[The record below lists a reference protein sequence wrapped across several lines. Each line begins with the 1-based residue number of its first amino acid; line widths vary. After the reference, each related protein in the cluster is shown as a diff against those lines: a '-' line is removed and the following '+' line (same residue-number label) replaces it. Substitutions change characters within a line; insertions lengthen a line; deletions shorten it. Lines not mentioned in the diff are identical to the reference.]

1 MSHHDPLRDLAK
13 DLPWDRPDPAR
24 RDAVRDALLVA
35 AEDTLH
41 GHATPTHARR
51 WLFVA
56 AAFSAGALAAAA
68 IAIIIVRTR
77 SSEPSSLARITTTEL
92 RTVTPARVTAPTTTQ
107 LEHIV
112 TPTPTGIDET
122 VRIHDGTV
130 HLAVGPIRTGDHL
143 RVGTRDAIVEGAGE
157 YDVVVVADSLSAV
170 TVRTGTAQIRIDGQH
185 TVVLAAGQTWRATI
199 ITADLSTPTS
209 DVRTPDKTTASDIRT
224 PDRASTSGTRTP
236 DKASTSD
243 DGRTP
248 DPASTSGTQAVG
260 QTAEGSGGGNARRRV
275 ATATEV
281 HFSAGWALLRA
292 GKVNEA
298 AVEFGAAADAR
309 PDDPLAGDARY
320 FQAVALVRA
329 GQKAQ
334 AEKVLVAF
342 LDHAPRSLRRGRAA
356 VLVGRLLAERG
367 DVESA
372 RAWYTA
378 AVDDPDPATAKG
390 ARDGLDALPSRR

>member
-1 MSHHDPLRDLAK
+1 MSHHHNDPLRDLAK
-13 DLPWDRPDPAR
+13 DLPWDRPDRAR
-24 RDAVRDALLVA
+24 RDAVRDALLA
-35 AEDTLH
+35 AADDDTSHNTQLA
-41 GHATPTHARR
+41 GRR
-51 WLFVA
+51 WLFVG

-68 IAIIIVRTR
+68 IAIIIVRPR
-77 SSEPSSLARITTTEL
+77 SSTTTATTSASSISSTTEL
-92 RTVTPARVTAPTTTQ
+92 RTVTPARVTAPATTR
-107 LEHIV
+107 LEHVV

-130 HLAVGPIRTGDHL
+130 HLAVGAVRTGDHL

-157 YDVVVVADSLSAV
+157 YEVVVVADSLEAV
-170 TVRTGTAQIRIDGQH
+170 TVRTGTAQIRIDSQH
-185 TVVLAAGQTWRATI
+185 TVFLAAGQTWRARI
-199 ITADLSTPTS
+199 VTADLSAPPPAAPRPPSPSVPPPRRPDTTRAS
-209 DVRTPDKTTASDIRT
+209 DARTPDTVAASEIRT
-224 PDRASTSGTRTP
+224 PDTTVQSVGRA
-236 DKASTSD
+236 
-243 DGRTP
+243 
-248 DPASTSGTQAVG
+248 
-260 QTAEGSGGGNARRRV
+260 RV

-292 GKVNEA
+292 GKMREA

-329 GQKAQ
+329 GEKAQ
-334 AEKVLVAF
+334 AENVLVAF

-356 VLVGRLLAERG
+356 VMVGRLMAERG

-372 RAWYTA
+372 RAWYKA
-378 AVDDPDPATAKG
+378 AVDDPDPPTAKA